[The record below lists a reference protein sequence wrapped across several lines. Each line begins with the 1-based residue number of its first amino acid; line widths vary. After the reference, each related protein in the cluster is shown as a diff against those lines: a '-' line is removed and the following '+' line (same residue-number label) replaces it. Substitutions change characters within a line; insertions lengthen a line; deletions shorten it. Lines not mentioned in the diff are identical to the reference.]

1 MTIKKT
7 LAAAVF
13 AVATAAPALAVTVDV
28 DFTFSGVTGTFYD
41 IDTADGVNSASKY
54 DFDGLYYTYQDLPV
68 PALRNKFTFSD
79 GKLVSVDFYDPTV
92 HASFFG
98 PMLLTFSIAGDYD
111 DGFDGNS
118 VELSTTFAVGSS
130 SGAATLSGVAIYTP
144 PVPVP
149 LSASALFL
157 LSGFAGVVVF
167 KRLRKKAP

>member
-13 AVATAAPALAVTVDV
+13 ALATAAPALAVTVDV
-28 DFTFSGVTGTFYD
+28 DFTFDGVTGTFYD
-41 IDTADGVNSASKY
+41 INTADGVNSATKY
-54 DFDGLYYTYQDLPV
+54 DFVGQYGSYLDLPV
-68 PALRNKFTFSD
+68 PAVRNKFEFLD
-79 GKLVSVDFYDPTV
+79 GKLVSIDFYDQSA
-92 HASFFG
+92 HSSAG
-98 PMLLTFSIAGDYD
+98 NLLLTFSIAGKYD

-118 VELSTTFAVGSS
+118 AELSTAFAVGYS
-130 SGAATLSGVAIYTP
+130 SGVVTLSGVDVYTP

-157 LSGFAGVVVF
+157 LSGFAGVVAF